1 VTGPDALFLIFAAGV
16 VSFLSPCTL
25 PLLPGYLSYISG
37 VGADEIQSGNRSG
50 TLLSAAGLYVLGFTL
65 VFVTLGT
72 TASYIGSL
80 VAPYHETL
88 TRAAGIFIIVMGL
101 VMLGVFRFPLLM
113 VEKRFHLRNP
123 GSAFGRDVGIWSALP
138 LGMAFAFGWSPCIGP
153 VLAPVLAYATTV
165 GTAQKG
171 AFLLLVYALGLGV
184 PFLLMAL
191 FAGRALSSL
200 GWFKRHFTVINRV
213 GGAILLVMG
222 VFLLMNR
229 WTALLAPAMR
239 WYAQFNLPT

>member
-1 VTGPDALFLIFAAGV
+1 MTEPGALLLIFAAGV

-37 VGADEIQSGNRSG
+37 LGTEEIQTGERSG
-50 TLLSAAGLYVLGFTL
+50 ALLGAAGLFVLGFSL

-88 TRAAGIFIIVMGL
+88 TRAAGIFIIVMAL
-101 VMLGVFRFPLLM
+101 AMIGVFRFPLLM
-113 VEKRFHLRNP
+113 MEKRVHV
-123 GSAFGRDVGIWSALP
+123 GRELGIWSALP

-171 AFLLLVYALGLGV
+171 AILLFIYALGLGV

-191 FAGRALSSL
+191 FAGRAFSSL
-200 GWFKRHFTVINRV
+200 GWFKRHFRAINRA
-213 GGAILLVMG
+213 GGVILLVMG

>member
-1 VTGPDALFLIFAAGV
+1 MTEPGALFLIFAAGV

-37 VGADEIQSGNRSG
+37 VGAEEIQAGERPG
-50 TLLSAAGLYVLGFTL
+50 ALLSAASLYVLGFTL

-88 TRAAGIFIIVMGL
+88 TRAAGIFIIVMAM
-101 VMLGVFRFPLLM
+101 VMIGVFRAPLLM
-113 VEKRFHLRNP
+113 MEKRIHLDRHSL
-123 GSAFGRDVGIWSALP
+123 GFGRDIGIWSALP

-153 VLAPVLAYATTV
+153 VLAPILAYATTV

-171 AFLLLVYALGLGV
+171 AFLLFVYALGLGF

-191 FAGRALSSL
+191 FAGRAFRSL
-200 GWFKRHFTVINRV
+200 GWLKRHFTAINRV
-213 GGAILLVMG
+213 GGAVLLVMG

-229 WTALLAPAMR
+229 WTAFLAPAMR